1 MRRLIDK
8 FGVKWKL
15 PQEELCT
22 ECGQPD
28 SCGECNHQQLTT
40 EDVKFLGGEESLKS
54 A

>member
-1 MRRLIDK
+1 MKSKIDK

-28 SCGECNHQQLTT
+28 SCGDCSHHQLSDDDVEC
-40 EDVKFLGGEESLKS
+40 LGGKNNCK
-54 A
+54 